1 MSEDILS
8 LKNSVDTLESAIKYI
23 PDMNL
28 NVFSA
33 KKIIDD
39 LASFIKDLQEGINE
53 KIEDMIEKNVDNPQ
67 NNVKLLPFSIKRT
80 H

>member
-23 PDMNL
+23 PNMNL

-53 KIEDMIEKNVDNPQ
+53 KIEDMNEKTVDNPQ